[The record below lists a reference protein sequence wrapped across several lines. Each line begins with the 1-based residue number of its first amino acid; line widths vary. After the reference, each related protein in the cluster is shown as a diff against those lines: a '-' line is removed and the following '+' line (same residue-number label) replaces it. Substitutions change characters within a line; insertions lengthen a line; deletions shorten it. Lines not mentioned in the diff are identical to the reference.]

1 MCVLT
6 AVLSTG
12 LRQSVNALFMGFD
25 WDSALDS
32 SVAKGLMKKN
42 ASLETPYI
50 QRLAGNDETMHA
62 TRRGAEAY
70 DYLSC
75 NEVGQ
80 DLLFEAT

>member
-1 MCVLT
+1 
-6 AVLSTG
+6 
-12 LRQSVNALFMGFD
+12 
-25 WDSALDS
+25 
-32 SVAKGLMKKN
+32 MKKN

-80 DLLFEAT
+80 DLLFEST